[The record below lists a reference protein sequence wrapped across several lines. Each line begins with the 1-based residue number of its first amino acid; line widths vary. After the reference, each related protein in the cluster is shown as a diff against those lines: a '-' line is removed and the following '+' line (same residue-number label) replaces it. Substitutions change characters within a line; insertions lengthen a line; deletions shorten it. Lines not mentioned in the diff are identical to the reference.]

1 MSDDPAQD
9 AGQVETQDDR
19 PEYLKFV
26 AFLAV
31 LLIVV
36 LAIALITPSLFDN
49 IIPSVLGLDET
60 SSPEGVPAAGDANI
74 APESGLG
81 GEPETTGTPELL
93 HTVQEGETVDQIA
106 DAYGVTVEAIAA
118 ANHLVSIQGITPGTV
133 LVIPTPEE

>member
-36 LAIALITPSLFDN
+36 LVLALITPSLFEN
-49 IIPSVLGLDET
+49 VIPSVLGLNAT
-60 SSPEGVPAAGDANI
+60 SFSESVPAAGDADI
-74 APESGLG
+74 APESGMG
-81 GEPETTGTPELL
+81 GEPVTADTPVLL
-93 HTVQEGETVDQIA
+93 HTVQEGETLNQIA
-106 DAYGVTVEAIAA
+106 ETYGVTVEAIAA
-118 ANHLVSIQGITPGTV
+118 TNHLISIQQITPGTV
-133 LVIPTPEE
+133 LVIPTQE

>member
-1 MSDDPAQD
+1 MSDDPARD

-36 LAIALITPSLFDN
+36 LSIALITPSLFEN
-49 IIPSVLGLDET
+49 VIPSVLGLDKT
-60 SSPEGVPAAGDANI
+60 PSPESLPAAGDTNI

-81 GEPETTGTPELL
+81 GEPVTSDTPKLR
-93 HTVQEGETVDQIA
+93 HTVQEGETIIQIA
-106 DAYGVTVEAIAA
+106 DTYGVTVEALAA
-118 ANHLVSIQGITPGTV
+118 ANHLVSIQQVKPGTI
-133 LVIPTPEE
+133 LVIPTPE

>member
-36 LAIALITPSLFDN
+36 LVLALITPSLFEN
-49 IIPSVLGLDET
+49 VIPSVLGLNAT
-60 SSPEGVPAAGDANI
+60 SFSESVPAAGYADI
-74 APESGLG
+74 APESGMG
-81 GEPETTGTPELL
+81 GEPVTADTPELL
-93 HTVQEGETVDQIA
+93 HTVQEGETLNQIA
-106 DAYGVTVEAIAA
+106 ETYGVTVEAIAA
-118 ANHLVSIQGITPGTV
+118 ANHLVSIQQISPGTV
-133 LVIPTPEE
+133 LVIPTQE

>member
-36 LAIALITPSLFDN
+36 LALALITPSLFEN
-49 IIPSVLGLDET
+49 VIPSVLGLNAT
-60 SSPEGVPAAGDANI
+60 SFSESVPAAGDADI
-74 APESGLG
+74 APESGMG
-81 GEPETTGTPELL
+81 GEPVTADTPELL
-93 HTVQEGETVDQIA
+93 HTVQEGETLNQIA
-106 DAYGVTVEAIAA
+106 ETYGVTVEAIAA
-118 ANHLVSIQGITPGTV
+118 ANHLVSIQQISPGTV
-133 LVIPTPEE
+133 LVIPTQE

>member
-36 LAIALITPSLFDN
+36 LVLALITPSLFEN
-49 IIPSVLGLDET
+49 VIPSVLGLNAT
-60 SSPEGVPAAGDANI
+60 SFSESVPAAGDADI
-74 APESGLG
+74 APESGMG
-81 GEPETTGTPELL
+81 GEPVTADTPELL
-93 HTVQEGETVDQIA
+93 HTFQEGETLNQIA
-106 DAYGVTVEAIAA
+106 ETYGVTVEAIAA
-118 ANHLVSIQGITPGTV
+118 ANHLVSIQQISPGTV
-133 LVIPTPEE
+133 LVIPTQE